1 METDQTLSV
10 SKGVFIFKNNFKAPK
25 KQSKRKKISAS
36 RHNSLF
42 SSNIWYQHYRSLW
55 DVIEEEIHVLND
67 NLFSSV
73 LSNLINF
80 VKISHN
86 DIVNEIPT
94 AALFTGI
101 NMPDHGAQ
109 FASLSKQ
116 LKETTPHVAYLQSQD
131 CQNIKY
137 FMENMINE
145 FVNGDEKDDSFETE
159 KPHIK
164 KTQLSMALL
173 QCWYTNLYKDSKKK
187 PLTIIIPDFESFNPS
202 VLQRF
207 ILIISCYLNELPFV
221 LIFGIATDMNALHST
236 LPYKVSSKIRVKV
249 FNSQRSIEYLN
260 NVLEKVFFSNIC
272 PFQLGGKV
280 FNLFME
286 LFLFYDLSVNNFI
299 RNIKYA
305 CADHFTYGNAMA
317 LCNLSKYVTQETI
330 HEFTEDDFESVKQLP
345 SYKKL
350 VESESKEV
358 QVKLLV
364 DNDYFAE
371 VLYQKICDMQMYIKL
386 LHLFLRCLLVL
397 VEDLPRAPLG
407 KKVREL
413 YAIATVK
420 NITQTADYIEC
431 MKLLNFQ
438 SKDELCVKLTKIV
451 EILTSKE
458 APKNDETKQFAET
471 LLTYLKNLDSIGTND
486 IEEIIEE
493 SEDNTKA
500 VELKVASRIQ
510 LKQKLLEMTQQSNK
524 SLTKYEKLREEI
536 VKTISTTFKNYLMEP
551 ESRYFHEIFFYN
563 NMTIKNYIIG
573 SHRSAIH
580 NALNDPQ
587 FYLQCEC
594 CGLANPTSINPT
606 MPDIC
611 IAYKL
616 HLEYGKMINLYDWLQ
631 SFLSIVDPD
640 IEDTQQSG
648 KIFIKPELQ
657 ARFTQAIAELEHLGF
672 IKSSK
677 RKTDHVQR
685 LTWGG

>member
-1 METDQTLSV
+1 MDTDQTLSV
-10 SKGVFIFKNNFKAPK
+10 SKGVFIFKNDFKASK
-25 KQSKRKKISAS
+25 KQSKHKKKSVCQT
-36 RHNSLF
+36 NTLF
-42 SSNIWYQHYRSLW
+42 SSNMWYQHYRSLW
-55 DVIEEEIHVLND
+55 DVIEEEIHILND

-80 VKISHN
+80 VKTSHN
-86 DIVNEIPT
+86 DVVNEIPT

-109 FASLSKQ
+109 FESLSKQ
-116 LKETTPHVAYLQSQD
+116 LRETTPHVAYLQSQD

-137 FMENMINE
+137 LMENMINE
-145 FVNGDEKDDSFETE
+145 FVNGDLKDDSFDVV
-159 KPHIK
+159 KSHIR
-164 KTQLSMALL
+164 KTQLNMAILK
-173 QCWYTNLYKDSKKK
+173 CWYMDLYEDSKKK
-187 PLTIIIPDFESFNPS
+187 PLAVIIPDFESFNPS

-207 ILIISCYLNELPFV
+207 ILIISCYLKDLPFV
-221 LIFGIATDMNALHST
+221 LIFGIATDMNALHGT

-260 NVLEKVFFSNIC
+260 NVLEKVFFSNVC
-272 PFQLGGKV
+272 PFQLGGRV

-317 LCNLSKYVTQETI
+317 LCNLSKYVNQETI
-330 HEFTEDDFESVKQLP
+330 QEFTEDDFETVRQLP
-345 SYKKL
+345 SFKKL
-350 VESESKEV
+350 VESESKDI

-364 DNDYFAE
+364 DNDYLSE
-371 VLYQKICDMQMYIKL
+371 VLYQKICDIQTYIQL

-407 KKVREL
+407 KQVREL

-420 NITQTADYIEC
+420 KITETSEYLEC

-438 SKDELCVKLTKIV
+438 SKDELCVKLTRIV
-451 EILTSKE
+451 EILASNE
-458 APKNDETKQFAET
+458 VPKNDEIKQFVKI
-471 LLTYLKNLDSIGTND
+471 LSIYLKNLESIGVND
-486 IEEIIEE
+486 FEETMEE
-493 SEDNTKA
+493 CEDNTKP
-500 VELKVASRIQ
+500 VDLKVASRTQ
-510 LKQKLLEMTQQSNK
+510 LRQKLLEMTQQPNK

-536 VKTISTTFKNYLMEP
+536 IKNISDTFKKFLMEP

-563 NMTIKNYIIG
+563 NISIKNYIIG

-594 CGLANPTSINPT
+594 CELANPTSINPT

-640 IEDTQQSG
+640 VDTQQTA

-657 ARFTQAIAELEHLGF
+657 ARFTQAVAELEHLGF